1 MKKRSIAI
9 GANVVDGPWG
19 GGNQFAASLS
29 RHLSG
34 QGWQVSHNLQAQD
47 LDIILLVEPR
57 KALKI
62 SSFNHAD
69 IAKYT
74 IRNPDTVVVHRI
86 NECDERKNTQ
96 GVNELLMHANGVAD
110 HTVFISNWLQ
120 DIFQKYEDYSPENA
134 TVIRNGADTAIFNPK
149 GYQRWDKAGPIKI
162 VTHHWGGNWLK
173 GFDIYQA
180 LDRLQPQSLR
190 GQAFQFTYIGNV
202 PEGFRF
208 DHAHHLPPESGIAL
222 GQRIKEHHVY
232 ITGSQHE
239 PAGMHHVEA
248 CSCGLPIAYRKSGAL
263 PEYCQDYGYGFTD
276 AQDYE
281 EALVQLITHY
291 DTFTEKLKKYP
302 YSANRMCSSYEQLF
316 HKLLLNKK
324 GGNFLRVGKNLAF
337 LVKDK
342 LR

>member
-1 MKKRSIAI
+1 M
-9 GANVVDGPWG
+9 
-19 GGNQFAASLS
+19 
-29 RHLSG
+29 HY
-34 QGWQVSHNLQAQD
+34 NLQAQN

-57 KALKI
+57 KSLKI

-69 IAKYT
+69 IAKYV
-74 IRNPDTVVVHRI
+74 IRNPQTLVVHRI

-120 DIFQKYEDYSPENA
+120 NIFRKYKTYTSKNA
-134 TVIRNGADTAIFNPK
+134 TVIRNGADTAVFNSK
-149 GYQRWDKAGPIKI
+149 GYRRWNKAEPIKI

-180 LDRLQPQSLR
+180 LDRLQSQGLQ

-208 DHAHHLPPESGIAL
+208 EQAHHMPPESGPAL
-222 GQRIKEHHVY
+222 AQRIKEHHVY

-263 PEYCQDYGYGFTD
+263 PEYCHDFGCGFTSV
-276 AQDYE
+276 QDYE
-281 EALVQLITHY
+281 GALAQLITHY
-291 DTFTEKLKKYP
+291 DTFVKKLEEYP
-302 YSANRMCSSYEQLF
+302 YSADRMCSSYEQLF
-316 HKLLLNKK
+316 HELLLNNK
-324 GGNFLRVGKNLAF
+324 GKGLLRIGKNLAF
-337 LVKDK
+337 LAKDK